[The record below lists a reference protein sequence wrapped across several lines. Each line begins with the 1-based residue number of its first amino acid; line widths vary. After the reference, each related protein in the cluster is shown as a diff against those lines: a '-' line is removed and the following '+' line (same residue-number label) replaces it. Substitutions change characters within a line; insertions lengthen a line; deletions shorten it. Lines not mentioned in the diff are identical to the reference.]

1 MKKILIFFLLVLT
14 VFSASC
20 NGEIKH
26 WVFKYSVEEIESIEI
41 IEFDM
46 MSDGYTVLSELDKE
60 FFDDVVADVSA
71 IEFKHYGTNLASHTG
86 RGIKITFVSGEY
98 DIITQKEPKHYKRCE
113 NEEHPAHEFD
123 AFNSWLECDR
133 AELYALIEKY
143 LPD

>member
-1 MKKILIFFLLVLT
+1 M
-14 VFSASC
+14 
-20 NGEIKH
+20 KH
-26 WVFKYSVEEIESIEI
+26 WTLEYGADGIERVEI
-41 IEFDM
+41 IEFDP
-46 MSDGYTVLSELDKE
+46 MSDDNGYTVLYEVEKELVGDIA
-60 FFDDVVADVSA
+60 ADVGA
-71 IEFKHYGTNLASHTG
+71 IEFKLYGTNLASHTG